1 MNFFNLPVYIVC
13 DIFISYRNEE
23 DCDDILTEHPLVQS
37 MLLDVYCQ
45 IGEPDGSYGA
55 CILFSP
61 ENELTKRLYEHQNEW
76 QELFCEFV

>member
-1 MNFFNLPVYIVC
+1 
-13 DIFISYRNEE
+13 
-23 DCDDILTEHPLVQS
+23 

-76 QELFCEFV
+76 QELFCELYDINNVIMMSLCNYDIIDLYDTLKY

>member
-1 MNFFNLPVYIVC
+1 
-13 DIFISYRNEE
+13 
-23 DCDDILTEHPLVQS
+23 

-76 QELFCEFV
+76 QELFCELYDINNVIMMSFM